1 MASYVCSCALLTFS
15 LSTLLL
21 IPRTRFMNALEMRS
35 KVKMHQSYSN
45 LWYIGKVG
53 SQFCGNMPQNC
64 DLNTFFKSHLLSR
77 SATVYLFILQQLFWL
92 HLSAEK
98 CQHSRTCVFSI
109 TVCFARLTPLWEY
122 PLNHVLR
129 RC

>member
-1 MASYVCSCALLTFS
+1 MQLCITHI
-15 LSTLLL
+15 LL
-21 IPRTRFMNALEMRS
+21 IHFALDSTNKIHECLGNE
-35 KVKMHQSYSN
+35 KMHQSYSN